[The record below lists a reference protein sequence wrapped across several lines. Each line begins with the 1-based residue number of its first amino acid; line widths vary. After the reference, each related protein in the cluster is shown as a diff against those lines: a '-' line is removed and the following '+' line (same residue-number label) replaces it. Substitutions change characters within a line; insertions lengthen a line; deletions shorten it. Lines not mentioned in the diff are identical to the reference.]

1 MSKMKILH
9 LAKWYPNREEPLLGI
24 FVQKHIQSVQKYGN
38 NKVINIYQTDSI
50 NKNIERVVKQTNGVE
65 EIIFYYKKGLLNK
78 MQVLWHVWKEMKT
91 TQVQLIHAH
100 VMGWPSILAYF
111 SPTPY
116 LISEHWSG
124 YRNRHFSKLNFI
136 TKLFIRK
143 ASKKANSICTVSD
156 FLKKDM
162 LTCGIKGNY
171 ITVENVVEGTPIS
184 VEKNKNFNFI
194 FAGDLIQETKNVKG
208 ILEAF
213 AELSKIHKDI
223 RLDIIGD
230 GIDRKNY
237 EHLANSLGIKKQT
250 TFHGNQ
256 SNEYVFKTLSQAHVL
271 ILNSYFE
278 TFSVICAEA
287 LLCGIPVVST
297 KCGGPESFLD
307 EKSGLF
313 IEPGNTKQLYRSM
326 KTIMKTYETY
336 QPEHLKNIAKKF
348 SKEQIGEKIHG
359 VYQQILN

>member
-24 FVQKHIQSVQKYGN
+24 FVQKHIQSVQKYSD
-38 NKVINIYQTDSI
+38 NKVINIYQTDSK
-50 NKNIERVVKQTNGVE
+50 NKNIERVVKQINGVE

-78 MQVLWHVWKEMKT
+78 MQVLWHVWKEVKT
-91 TQVQLIHAH
+91 TQAQLIHAH

-162 LTCGIKGNY
+162 LRCGIKGNY

-213 AELSKIHKDI
+213 AELSKNHQDI

-230 GIDRKNY
+230 GIDRKSY

-256 SNEYVFKTLSQAHVL
+256 SNEYVFKTLSQSHVL

-287 LLCGIPVVST
+287 LLCGLPVIYT

-326 KTIMKTYETY
+326 KTIMNTYETY
-336 QPEHLKNIAKKF
+336 QPEYLKNIAKKF